1 MLICYLR
8 EIINFQTL
16 EKISQIMSS
25 EDKNHQHS
33 FDVISN
39 TFDGQRI
46 DLMFQMKMKHHLIES
61 FLALAILT
69 YQLQMK
75 LTP

>member
-1 MLICYLR
+1 
-8 EIINFQTL
+8 
-16 EKISQIMSS
+16 MSS
-25 EDKNHQHS
+25 EDINHQHS